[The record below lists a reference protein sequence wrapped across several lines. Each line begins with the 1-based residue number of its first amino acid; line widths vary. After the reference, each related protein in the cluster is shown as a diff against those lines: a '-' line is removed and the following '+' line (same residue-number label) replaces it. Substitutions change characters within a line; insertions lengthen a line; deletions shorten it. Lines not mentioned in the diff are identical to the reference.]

1 MILFTLSNIYKLL
14 IINNFKSLDGT
25 KGLAMSYLKMFTVAA
40 LAALLIGCSSAPIAD
55 PDPTDTTYGGTDDS
69 SSTSGMNSD
78 DPYGGSEFEDPNAGE
93 LGTVIYFDFDSSEVR
108 PEDQDLVARHAM
120 QLTDKSFFNVRLEG
134 HADERGSREYNI
146 GLGERR
152 AQAVR
157 QMLMIQG
164 VGAAQIQTVS
174 FGEERP
180 ESMGS
185 SESDYAQNRRVE
197 IKYTN

>member
-1 MILFTLSNIYKLL
+1 
-14 IINNFKSLDGT
+14 
-25 KGLAMSYLKMFTVAA
+25 MSYYKIFAVAV
-40 LAALLIGCSSAPIAD
+40 LGALLAGCSASTVPD
-55 PDPTDTTYGGTDDS
+55 PDPTDTVYDGGADDGANTSGAYDDS
-69 SSTSGMNSD
+69 MG
-78 DPYGGSEFEDPNAGE
+78 AGESFGEE
-93 LGTVIYFDFDSSEVR
+93 LGTVIYFDFDSSKVR
-108 PEDQDLVARHAM
+108 AQDQDLVAGHAIS
-120 QLTDKSFFNVRLEG
+120 LSENSYASVRLEG

-164 VGAAQIQTVS
+164 VSASQIQTVS

-180 ESMGS
+180 DSMGS
-185 SESDYAQNRRVE
+185 SESDYALNRRVE

>member
-1 MILFTLSNIYKLL
+1 MFYYKIFAVAVLS
-14 IINNFKSLDGT
+14 
-25 KGLAMSYLKMFTVAA
+25 
-40 LAALLIGCSSAPIAD
+40 ALLAGCPATPV
-55 PDPTDTTYGGTDDS
+55 PDPEPVDTTYGGEVGAGADTVDTAGTDVK
-69 SSTSGMNSD
+69 TMR
-78 DPYGGSEFEDPNAGE
+78 GGEFIGE
-93 LGTVIYFDFDSSEVR
+93 TAESLGTIIYFEFDSSQVR
-108 PEDQDLVARHAM
+108 AEDQDLVAGHAIA
-120 QLTDKSFFNVRLEG
+120 LNEKPGTNVRLEG

-164 VGAAQIQTVS
+164 VSASQIQTVS

-180 ESMGS
+180 ESRGS
-185 SESDYAQNRRVE
+185 SESDYAENRRVV

>member
-1 MILFTLSNIYKLL
+1 
-14 IINNFKSLDGT
+14 
-25 KGLAMSYLKMFTVAA
+25 MSYHRIFAV
-40 LAALLIGCSSAPIAD
+40 ALLSVFLVACQGNTIPD
-55 PDPTDTTYGGTDDS
+55 PEPTDTTYGSDS
-69 SSTSGMNSD
+69 GVDTSGAGAD
-78 DPYGGSEFEDPNAGE
+78 GVGAGEYFEDTSEA
-93 LGTVIYFDFDSSEVR
+93 LGSVIYFDFDSSEVR
-108 PEDQDLVARHAM
+108 AQDRDLVAGHAIQM
-120 QLTDKSFFNVRLEG
+120 NDNSYASVRLEG

-164 VGAAQIQTVS
+164 VKASQIQTVS

-180 ESMGS
+180 DSMGS
-185 SESDYAQNRRVE
+185 SDSDYALNRRVE

>member
-1 MILFTLSNIYKLL
+1 
-14 IINNFKSLDGT
+14 
-25 KGLAMSYLKMFTVAA
+25 MSYLKIVAVLVLSA
-40 LAALLIGCSSAPIAD
+40 VLAACPKTQV
-55 PDPTDTTYGGTDDS
+55 PDPEPTDVTYGGDS
-69 SSTSGMNSD
+69 GADTSGAGVD
-78 DPYGGSEFEDPNAGE
+78 GFGGGEEIPWDGQEE
-93 LGTVIYFDFDSSEVR
+93 LGTIIYFDFDSSEVR
-108 PEDQDLVARHAM
+108 AQDQDIVAAHAIA
-120 QLTDKSFFNVRLEG
+120 LNESSFKKVRLEG

-157 QMLMIQG
+157 QLLMIQG
-164 VGAAQIQTVS
+164 VNASQIQTVS

-185 SESDYAQNRRVE
+185 SESDYARNRRVE